1 MPTRS
6 TSSKIVPVEGLTFDD
21 VLLLPGY
28 AEKAREQVNP
38 ASKIHPKLQLRIP
51 LISSPMDTVTETEMA
66 IAMASSGGLGII
78 HRNLQISKEAEM
90 VRGVKSAKVVDA
102 TKAAVDAKGR
112 LLVGAAVGAGAD
124 LEERVRALV
133 DAEADV
139 LVVDSGHGHSKYI
152 IDAVKF
158 IKKKYPKM
166 PVMAGN
172 VATAEGAKALIKAGA
187 DMLRVGVGPGSICTT
202 RVVTGVGVPQI
213 AALLEAVKAA
223 KGSKTTIIADG
234 GIRQMGDI
242 AKALAC
248 GAQAVIL
255 GSLLAGH
262 DEAPGEMVENDGKK
276 YKQYRGMGSIGAMQ
290 KGGAERYGQS
300 MKTEAKKLIAEG
312 VEGLVPYR
320 GKVSD
325 FLFQAI
331 GALRSSLYYVGAADM
346 AQFHAKS
353 RFVRITQ
360 ASLMESHPH
369 SIKISSAG
377 SSYMR

>member
-1 MPTRS
+1 MPTS
-6 TSSKIVPVEGLTFDD
+6 SSKIIAAEGLTFDD

-38 ASKIHPKLQLRIP
+38 ATKLHSKILLKAPV
-51 LISSPMDTVTETEMA
+51 ISSPMDTVTEAEMA
-66 IAMASSGGLGII
+66 IAMARNGGLGII
-78 HRNLQISKEAEM
+78 HRNLQIANEADM
-90 VRGVKSAKVVDA
+90 VRMVKSAKVEDTA
-102 TKAAVDAKGR
+102 KAATDANGK

-124 LEERVRALV
+124 LEERVKALV
-133 DAEADV
+133 DAGADV
-139 LVVDSGHGHSKYI
+139 IVVDSGHGHSKYI
-152 IDAVKF
+152 IDAIKF
-158 IKKKYPKM
+158 IKKKYPKQ

-172 VATAEGAKALIKAGA
+172 VATGEGAKALSKAGA

-213 AALLEAVKAA
+213 VAIMEAVKAV
-223 KGSKTTIIADG
+223 KGSKTVIIADG
-234 GIRQMGDI
+234 GFRQMGDI

-248 GAQAVIL
+248 GARAVIL

-262 DEAPGEMVENDGKK
+262 DEAPGEVVESEGKK
-276 YKQYRGMGSIGAMQ
+276 YKQYRGMGSVGAMQ

-320 GKVSD
+320 GSVAD
-325 FLFQAI
+325 FLFQAV
-331 GALRSSLYYVGAADM
+331 GSLRSSFYYVGAADM
-346 AQFHAKS
+346 AEFQKKS

-369 SIKISSAG
+369 SIKIVNTG